1 MSLTEKLYEK
11 RKQLVPNALGIF
23 NPSSIQSA
31 SGAIIID
38 ADGRRLI
45 DFAGGIGVINAGHC
59 PEPVVEAIQ
68 KQAAVFLHSCFNV
81 SIYEQYLLAA
91 EKMIEVLPHG
101 PHTKIMFTNSGAEAI
116 ENAIKFARMA
126 TGRSAIIAYTQA
138 FHGRTMMAATL
149 TSKVGYK
156 TGFGPFAPE
165 VYRIDFPAY
174 SYYTG
179 DMDEDAFSDMH
190 IRKLEEFFHNTIA
203 ADQVAGIILEPVQGE
218 GGFHVVPK
226 KYLQSLRTLCDTYGI
241 MLILDEVQT
250 GFGRTGAWGAYQ
262 HFDVIP
268 DISTW
273 AKSMGSGMPV
283 GAVMGKAHILDTA
296 KAGTIGG
303 TYLGNPLSMVAVS
316 ATIDHMRALQINEK
330 GAHIGNILRSRFL
343 QLKQKFPNHISDVR
357 GLGAM
362 MAFELSIGA
371 DKQKPDTALCKKV
384 VQRCYEKGLVVI
396 SAGVHGNVIRNLA
409 PLVISDADLH
419 AGLDIIEE
427 VMSELTQS

>member
-283 GAVMGKAHILDTA
+283 GAVMGKAHILDAA

>member
-226 KYLQSLRTLCDTYGI
+226 KYLQALRALCDTYGI

-283 GAVMGKAHILDTA
+283 GAVMGKAHILDAA